1 MSEDPYS
8 VLGVSKTASQDEI
21 KKAYRRIAKECHPD
35 LKPGDAAAEARF
47 KAAASAYDLLKD
59 PETRARF
66 DRGEIDASG
75 QERAQQ
81 QYYRQYSEAAGNPYR
96 RAQAGGAGQEA
107 GFEDMSDI
115 FAEFMRR
122 QGGGGQGFGG
132 GQGTQREYEFHAP
145 GQDRRYAMEI
155 SFLDAVFGAVKPI
168 TMPSGDKL
176 EVRIP
181 AGIADGQTVR
191 LRGKGD
197 PGFGG
202 GAPGDALVTIGVA
215 PHAVF
220 RREGDD
226 IHVRLPVSLDE
237 AVLGGKV
244 PAPTIDGRVS
254 VTIPAG
260 TSSGKTLR
268 LKGKGVQRRG
278 KGTRGDQLIEI
289 AIVMP
294 DTVDEELRAFME
306 GWRKKNG
313 YDPRKDMPA

>member
-47 KAAASAYDLLKD
+47 KAAAAAYDLLKD

-75 QERAQQ
+75 QERTQQ

-96 RAQAGGAGQEA
+96 RAQAGAGPDA

-122 QGGGGQGFGG
+122 QGGGGFGG
-132 GQGTQREYEFHAP
+132 GQGARRDYEFHAP

-202 GAPGDALVTIGVA
+202 GAPGDALVTISVA
-215 PHAVF
+215 AHPVF

-254 VTIPAG
+254 VTIPPG
-260 TSSGKTLR
+260 TSSGRTLR

-278 KGTRGDQLIEI
+278 KDTRGDQLIEI

-294 DTVDEELRAFME
+294 DKVDEELRKFME
-306 GWRKKNG
+306 GWRKTHG